1 MAAAS
6 VIDTL
11 GNRWSLDGRSLRC
24 EPGKWGLRSA
34 PEQVQPAVEL
44 VLPFGATAAAP
55 TASAIAVDA
64 AGCLWLL
71 ADGLR
76 STSIAATSRTLLLR
90 LDPRAGRT
98 VEAVQKHGW
107 TRFDPPAASL
117 GAAIA
122 LTRLSSG
129 HVALQTAG
137 GEAFAVDIEGV
148 AQVHTAVRVAD
159 LPQNEAWDPA
169 AAPDLPFGNHD
180 IHAVELGGR
189 LYTTGGLAMV
199 RLGGVAYYKEQ
210 ERAYRT

>member
-1 MAAAS
+1 
-6 VIDTL
+6 
-11 GNRWSLDGRSLRC
+11 
-24 EPGKWGLRSA
+24 
-34 PEQVQPAVEL
+34 VQPAVEL
-44 VLPFGATAAAP
+44 ALPFGATAAAP
-55 TASAIAVDA
+55 CTTGRAIAVDA

-76 STSIAATSRTLLLR
+76 STSVAATSRTLLLR

-117 GAAIA
+117 GAATA

-148 AQVHTAVRVAD
+148 SQVHTAVRVAD
-159 LPQNEAWDPA
+159 LPQPPGAWDPA

-189 LYTTGGLAMV
+189 LYTAGGLAMV

-210 ERAYRT
+210 ERVYRI